1 MGCGANS
8 SKMGKLSEKELGH
21 LKKWGKGAVA
31 RRRFKKL
38 VQQKAI
44 AGKRKPT
51 YKGEKLVGMKQF
63 LMEDDDLQ
71 YQISTNAEGRG
82 LWWNTQW
89 VELKDKDKQ
98 DTGNKYRG

>member
-8 SKMGKLSEKELGH
+8 SKMKPLSEKELGH

-51 YKGEKLVGMKQF
+51 YKG
-63 LMEDDDLQ
+63 
-71 YQISTNAEGRG
+71 
-82 LWWNTQW
+82 
-89 VELKDKDKQ
+89 
-98 DTGNKYRG
+98 